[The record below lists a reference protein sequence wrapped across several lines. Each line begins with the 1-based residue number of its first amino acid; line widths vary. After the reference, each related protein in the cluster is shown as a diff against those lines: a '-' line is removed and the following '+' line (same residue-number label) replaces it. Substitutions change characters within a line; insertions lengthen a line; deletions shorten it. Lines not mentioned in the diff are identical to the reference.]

1 METLS
6 NYLPD
11 KVLSEYFSA
20 KKNKE
25 ILPLWSQKYN
35 IDHMSPSQLNQKD
48 GVWSF
53 KYLFCDERDRREFEI
68 NSKMQAGN
76 AVGKA
81 GILLHGDIEWV
92 GDKHVIHK
100 PYPKIDDTIL
110 DKVYEQAISYY
121 MEYKPVDD
129 MDRQQ
134 FQNNKENLIETIKT
148 FFKAFNEI
156 GLKKQ
161 VHCER
166 TIAVK
171 LKSCVL
177 PVIGRIDFED
187 DNYFLELKTKWG
199 RKAPKA
205 KKDGTTSFYNVKIND
220 KPDPAHLLQV
230 AIYWLATKK
239 KPHLLYITKEDYK
252 IFTPE
257 NCEELQPERLNFYIN
272 QAQIVAYRRERLM
285 ARHNGEHSYFAD
297 LDPDFDHPYAWNIGS
312 QYKNKAMQLW
322 GFTK

>member
-6 NYLPD
+6 KYLPD
-11 KVLSEYFSA
+11 KVLSDYFAA

-25 ILPLWSQKYN
+25 LLPIWSQKYN

-53 KYLFCDERDRREFEI
+53 KYLFCDERDRRDFDI

-81 GILLHGDIEWV
+81 GILLHGDVEWV
-92 GDKHVIHK
+92 GDKYVIHK

-110 DKVYEQAISYY
+110 DKVYDQAISYY

-134 FQNNKENLIETIKT
+134 FQNNKENLVETIKT

-171 LKSCVL
+171 LK
-177 PVIGRIDFED
+177 
-187 DNYFLELKTKWG
+187 
-199 RKAPKA
+199 
-205 KKDGTTSFYNVKIND
+205 
-220 KPDPAHLLQV
+220 
-230 AIYWLATKK
+230 
-239 KPHLLYITKEDYK
+239 
-252 IFTPE
+252 
-257 NCEELQPERLNFYIN
+257 NCWT
-272 QAQIVAYRRERLM
+272 YR
-285 ARHNGEHSYFAD
+285 F
-297 LDPDFDHPYAWNIGS
+297 
-312 QYKNKAMQLW
+312 
-322 GFTK
+322 

>member
-6 NYLPD
+6 KYLPD
-11 KVLSEYFSA
+11 KILSDYFAA
-20 KKNKE
+20 KKNRE
-25 ILPLWSQKYN
+25 LLPLWSQKYN

-53 KYLFCDERDRREFEI
+53 KYLFCDERDRRDFEI

-81 GILLHGDIEWV
+81 GILLHGDVEWV

-110 DKVYEQAISYY
+110 DKIYEQAISYY

-129 MDRQQ
+129 LDRQQ
-134 FQNNKENLIETIKT
+134 FQNNKENLVETIKT

-156 GLKKQ
+156 GLKKP

-171 LKSCVL
+171 LKNCVL

-187 DNYFLELKTKWG
+187 DNSFIELKTKWG
-199 RKAPKA
+199 RKAPKP

-220 KPDPAHLLQV
+220 TPDPAHLLQV

-239 KPHLLYITKEDYK
+239 KPYLLYITKEDYK

-257 NCEELQPERLNFYIN
+257 NCEELQPEKLNNYIT